1 VMMVKYSQAFA
12 ILPGGFGTLDERFET
27 LMLLQTG
34 KIEQFPVITMGRD
47 YWEPLADFMQVTMI
61 AAGTIGPED
70 LALANLTDSV
80 DEAIDIIKRTM

>member
-1 VMMVKYSQAFA
+1 
-12 ILPGGFGTLDERFET
+12 
-27 LMLLQTG
+27 
-34 KIEQFPVITMGRD
+34 VITMGRD